1 TLLSAANNTVQNHAG
16 VLAAW
21 LAALPVTI

>member
-1 TLLSAANNTVQNHAG
+1 APKNTEHNHAG

-21 LAALPVTI
+21 RAALPVTI

>member
-1 TLLSAANNTVQNHAG
+1 YAANNTEHNHAG

-21 LAALPVTI
+21 VAALPVTI